1 MFKKTIKLAFLA
13 IITPILVIGITKAQ
27 VIERE
32 GIEEIIVTAQKT
44 EQNIQEVPIAV
55 TAFDS
60 GSLELQ
66 QIETFGDIQFNA
78 PNITFTKGNFTG
90 SNFVIRGVNSYTV
103 AASGDS
109 GVAFHINNVP
119 VPTRIFETEYY
130 DLERVEILR
139 GPQGTLYGASSTGGS
154 VNMLFASPSDEFESS
169 VELEVGDYDHRKIK
183 AMINA
188 PISDGLSMRIAGLML
203 ERNGFSEN
211 LFPGREGEDLDG
223 RDITSWRFTLRG
235 ELSENTSAS
244 LTYWNFEE
252 DDNRSRIGRQMLSL
266 IHI

>member
-1 MFKKTIKLAFLA
+1 MFKKILKLAFLA
-13 IITPILVIGITKAQ
+13 VIIPVFITGITNAQ

-44 EQNIQEVPIAV
+44 EQNIQDVPIAV
-55 TAFDS
+55 TAFDT

-223 RDITSWRFTLRG
+223 RDITSPGDL
-235 ELSENTSAS
+235 L
-244 LTYWNFEE
+244 
-252 DDNRSRIGRQMLSL
+252 
-266 IHI
+266 